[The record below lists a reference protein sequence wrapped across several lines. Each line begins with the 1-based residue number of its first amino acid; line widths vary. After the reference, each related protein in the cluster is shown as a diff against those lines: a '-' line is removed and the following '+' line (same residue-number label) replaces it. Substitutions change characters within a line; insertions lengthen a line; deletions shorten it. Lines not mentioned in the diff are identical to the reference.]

1 MTPIVGFEAVAATW
15 QNFYLLCGTAA
26 ATLIG
31 LMFVAVTFGAG
42 LAPATGNPG
51 ATRAFVDPPF
61 GHFTQVL
68 MMSCLAVS
76 PMMHVQVIG
85 VLVIVIAVSR
95 LAYLARVY
103 HHMSEAQ
110 RQHNDI
116 ELSDWLSGVLSPA
129 LCHLAL
135 GATGAA
141 FLLGWRLAFPALGVV
156 TMAVLLIGVYGAWE
170 LLLWMALMRARKGL
184 PPS

>member
-110 RQHNDI
+110 R
-116 ELSDWLSGVLSPA
+116 
-129 LCHLAL
+129 HLAL